1 MKETLSNFWIG
12 TSEDANN
19 LEFLKEN
26 NIRCVINCTR
36 NIPNYYE
43 GIEYM
48 RVPVGPYDEE
58 LLMDYLP
65 HIVSFIYKNYYIEK
79 KGVLVHCSDGLHRA
93 PVIAAAYILKCSTM
107 RELDDVV
114 LYLKS
119 KDNRLFESDMR
130 FVRCLKAYI
139 RNEKLT

>member
-1 MKETLSNFWIG
+1 MKETLSNFWMG
-12 TSEDANN
+12 NSDDAKNMD
-19 LEFLKEN
+19 FLKEN
-26 NIRCVINCTR
+26 NIRCVINCTK
-36 NIPNYYE
+36 NIPNYYD

-48 RVPVGPYDEE
+48 RIPVGPHDEE

-79 KGVLVHCSDGLHRA
+79 KGVLVHCSDGLHRS

-107 RELDDVV
+107 RDLEDVI

-119 KDNRLFESDMR
+119 KDARIFEKGEG
-130 FVRCLKAYI
+130 FVKCLKDYI
-139 RNEKLT
+139 RNEKLS